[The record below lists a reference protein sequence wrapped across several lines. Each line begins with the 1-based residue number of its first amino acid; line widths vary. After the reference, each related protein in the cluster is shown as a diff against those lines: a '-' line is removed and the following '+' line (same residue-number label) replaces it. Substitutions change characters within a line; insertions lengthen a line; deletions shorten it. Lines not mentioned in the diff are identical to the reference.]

1 MTYKVLSREEETD
14 AFDALCA
21 QARQVRASAW
31 GRQIS
36 FSRNLFIPLTN
47 MCRDDCGYCTFVHAP
62 DSPHAQVM
70 SPDQVRDSLR
80 AGERQ
85 GCKEVLFSLGEKP
98 ELRYPAAR
106 QALDRLG
113 YESMIDYLAAM
124 CDLVLRETSML
135 PHVNPGTLSDD
146 ELAKLRP
153 VSASMGMML
162 ESTSKRLLKKG
173 QAHHA
178 CPDKVPERRLATIER
193 AGRQYIPFTT
203 GILIGIGE
211 TWQDR
216 LDSLR
221 AINRL
226 HRQYGHIQEVIV
238 QNFVPKP
245 GIAMAN
251 HPAPDSHD
259 YLRTLATA
267 RLELDPDISLQAPP
281 NLTTDYRTLL
291 NAGINDWG
299 GVSPTTADFISPERV
314 WPAVEEL
321 NRTTTAAG
329 YELAERLTVYPE
341 YIFNS
346 QRFLGSRVAERV
358 AQYSRTDGLANEQP
372 MKAAANA

>member
-1 MTYKVLSREEETD
+1 MTHNSIERGEEAD
-14 AFDALCA
+14 AFGTLCA
-21 QARQVRASAW
+21 RACRVRASAW
-31 GRQIS
+31 GRRIT

-47 MCRDDCGYCTFVHAP
+47 MCRDDCGYCTFVQAP

-70 SPDQVRDSLR
+70 SPDQVREGLR
-80 AGERQ
+80 AGEQQ

-106 QALDRLG
+106 RALDRLG
-113 YESMIDYLAAM
+113 YQSMIDYLAAM

-135 PHVNPGTLSDD
+135 PHVNPGTLCND
-146 ELAKLRP
+146 ELTKLRP

-178 CPDKVPERRLATIER
+178 CPDKVPEQRLATIER
-193 AGRQYIPFTT
+193 AGQQHIPFTT

-211 TWQDR
+211 TWQER

-251 HPAPDSHD
+251 HPAPNTRDF
-259 YLRTLATA
+259 LRTLATA

-281 NLTTDYRTLL
+281 NLTTDYQTLL
-291 NAGINDWG
+291 DAGINDWG
-299 GVSPTTADFISPERV
+299 GVSPTTADFISPERA
-314 WPAVEEL
+314 WPAIDEL
-321 NRTTTAAG
+321 NRITTAAG
-329 YELAERLTVYPE
+329 HALVERLTVYPN
-341 YIFNS
+341 YIFDS
-346 QRFLGSRVAERV
+346 RRFLAPPVAERV
-358 AQYSRTDGLANEQP
+358 AQYSRTDGLASQQP
-372 MKAAANA
+372 MEASANA